1 VMSKVYINPFAWTDT
16 VESRECGARIDPT
29 VINIF
34 LSFLNFQLFFSI
46 TGKTVNINNSSW
58 YSPMEIEMEILHI
71 IDVPRVILFSLSL
84 WNSRYLILGFFV
96 VWLNLF
102 FSPLYY
108 LRFKYTILMPF
119 LKYLFISHNIL

>member
-1 VMSKVYINPFAWTDT
+1 MSEVYINPLAWTDT

-58 YSPMEIEMEILHI
+58 YSPMEIEMEVLHM
-71 IDVPRVILFSLSL
+71 IDVPRVTLSPPLSGIL
-84 WNSRYLILGFFV
+84 V
-96 VWLNLF
+96 
-102 FSPLYY
+102 
-108 LRFKYTILMPF
+108 
-119 LKYLFISHNIL
+119 ISS